1 MDRTVNS
8 MKLSKRATGALLL
21 AVGAGVVATQGTAT
35 ATPMAPKD
43 VAALEDSL
51 STQTVPFTV
60 PLSAPTSRL
69 PVLAEGGE
77 VSGAIPTSPLMPP
90 VPQEKHQLMPEQVVP
105 SLVAG
110 KVGPALRTTLPLP
123 AAAEGLTPGT
133 LGLDAPSAPLHA
145 AGPALELGQPVSYLG
160 DHSGELAD
168 GALSFGRLD
177 PRLVS
182 EGVQV
187 VPGAKAS
194 LGGDDRPVSAVD
206 TVRNLT
212 AAATTSVDG
221 VLNHDAA
228 E

>member
-21 AVGAGVVATQGTAT
+21 AVGAGVVATQGA
-35 ATPMAPKD
+35 AAAAPMSSQD
-43 VAALEDSL
+43 VAALEDGL
-51 STQTVPFTV
+51 STGTVPFTV

-77 VSGAIPTSPLMPP
+77 ISGAIPTSPLMPP
-90 VPQEKHQLMPEQVVP
+90 VPQDKPTLLPEQVVP
-105 SLVAG
+105 ALSSG
-110 KVGPALRTTLPLP
+110 SVGPALKTTLPLP
-123 AAAEGLTPGT
+123 AAAEGITPGT

-145 AGPALELGQPVSYLG
+145 TGPALELGQPVKYLN

-168 GALSFGRLD
+168 GALSFGELD
-177 PRLVS
+177 PRVVS
-182 EGVQV
+182 AGVQA
-187 VPGAKAS
+187 VPGASAS

-206 TVRNLT
+206 TVRTLS
-212 AAATTSVDG
+212 AAATTSIDG
-221 VLNHDAA
+221 VLNHGTG